1 MNQLKKYNE
10 LREEV
15 ESCQRRLSE
24 HRQDEDDLLDELQ
37 IADNNLHA
45 FLDTLDEE
53 DSEAVV
59 KG

>member
-24 HRQDEDDLLDELQ
+24 HRQNENDLLDELQ

>member
-53 DSEAVV
+53 DSKAVV